1 MALFNTLRKPLLK
14 LSEKREAKQQ
24 RINEYKSLLSL
35 MSSTGMVVYEGVPYR
50 SIADF
55 TIDFFKN

>member
-14 LSEKREAKQQ
+14 LSKKREAKQQ

-35 MSSTGMVVYEGVPYR
+35 MSSVGIVVYEGVPYR